1 MLIGFWHEWG
11 STIEWGVAAFGGWW
25 AKVAAT
31 RIQAQRNTIDAT
43 KAETEQMKLSL
54 DRERSLTERV
64 LQYAAET
71 QESWRILYLREA
83 VLIEY
88 HAAAIGA
95 RLRVHELEAQ
105 QGLPTTKF
113 DPLPGYPPV
122 SVNAR
127 NILLTSPDAYAV
139 ARDQAE
145 STTDPGAYTPVGQTA
160 RSTVPAAGGR
170 FKQPL
175 DPS

>member
-1 MLIGFWHEWG
+1 MLSTFWHDWG
-11 STIEWGVAAFGGWW
+11 SAVEWAVAAIGGWW
-25 AKVAAT
+25 AKAAAN
-31 RIQAQRNTIDAT
+31 RIQTQRNAIDAT

-71 QESWRILYLREA
+71 QESWRILYQREA

-105 QGLPTTKF
+105 KGLPPTKF

-122 SVNAR
+122 SDGPR
-127 NILLTSPDAYAV
+127 NTLLTLPDAAAV
-139 ARDQAE
+139 AGDQAA
-145 STTDPGAYTPVGQTA
+145 STADPGADTPTGTPAPPTTA
-160 RSTVPAAGGR
+160 AAERG
-170 FKQPL
+170 FNQ
-175 DPS
+175 